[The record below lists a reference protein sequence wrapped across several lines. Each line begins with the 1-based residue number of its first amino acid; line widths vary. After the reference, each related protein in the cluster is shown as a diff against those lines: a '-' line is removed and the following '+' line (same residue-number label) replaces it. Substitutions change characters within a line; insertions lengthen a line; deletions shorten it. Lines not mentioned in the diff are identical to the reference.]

1 MATSFRCRPEMGSDD
16 FSYIRGDLLLIR
28 DGLLRGLNDILNLL
42 VSINTEICKILG
54 TFTPERDLEQHA
66 IIETFPV
73 CNQWWWDTV
82 RKA

>member
-42 VSINTEICKILG
+42 VAINTEVCKILG
-54 TFTPERDLEQHA
+54 TFMHQSIPAVPIPPPGPTPGH
-66 IIETFPV
+66 
-73 CNQWWWDTV
+73 
-82 RKA
+82 